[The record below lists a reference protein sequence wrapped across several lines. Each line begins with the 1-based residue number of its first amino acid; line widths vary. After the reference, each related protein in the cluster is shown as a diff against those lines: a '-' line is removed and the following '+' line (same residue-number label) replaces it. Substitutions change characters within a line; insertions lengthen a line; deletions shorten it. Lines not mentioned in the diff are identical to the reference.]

1 MSDEPRSVSRV
12 LTAHLAGEPGAAD
25 ELFALVYEEL
35 RQLADRRMQ
44 SERPDHTLEATAVV
58 HEAWLRMIDL
68 ERMEWRSRT
77 HFYAVAAQAIRRV
90 LIDHARKKRS
100 DKRGGDRQR
109 EPLFELEGWA
119 AQRGI
124 DLVELDDLLQRLAE
138 LHPRKAR
145 VVELR
150 IFGGLGLEET
160 AHVLEVGR
168 DTVKRD
174 WRTARAWLNQQLDP
188 GRET

>member
-1 MSDEPRSVSRV
+1 MSDEPRSVSHV

-25 ELFALVYEEL
+25 ELFELVYEEL

-44 SERPDHTLEATAVV
+44 AERPDHTLEATAVV
-58 HEAWLRMIDL
+58 HEAWLRMVDL

-90 LIDHARKKRS
+90 LIDHARKKHS

-124 DLVELDDLLQRLAE
+124 DLIEFDDLLGRLAA

-145 VVELR
+145 IVELR
-150 IFGGLGLEET
+150 FFGGLGLDET
-160 AHVLEVGR
+160 AHVLAVSR

-174 WRTARAWLNQQLDP
+174 WRTARAWLNEQLAE
-188 GRET
+188 GE